1 MNYLS
6 KQFVGGLAALMLGTN
21 LSAQTPDWE
30 NPSVFAVNKEAPRAT
45 SLPYNNE
52 QLAVNDVYEQ
62 SPYYLS
68 LNGTWKF
75 RWVKIPAERPVD
87 FTWRTIIQVIGM
99 ILKSPVTGSCRGMA
113 FLFIRM

>member
-21 LSAQTPDWE
+21 LSAQTPDWGKW
-30 NPSVFAVNKEAPRAT
+30 PSVFAVNKEAPRAT

-75 RWVKIPAERPVD
+75 RWVKIRC
-87 FTWRTIIQVIGM
+87 RT
-99 ILKSPVTGSCRGMA
+99 PCR
-113 FLFIRM
+113 FLHGEL